1 MSLSCFDTPAPIRTS
16 QIRWDWP
23 TSKQDNFCLLKNQVR
38 RKFPLHSASEHGHLP
53 IVGLL
58 LAKGADVNVRT
69 ENGDTPLHL
78 AALHSNGKGQAAK
91 QADLQE
97 VVHLL
102 LQQPKILCDMAN
114 NLGLTPLYNAAEKG
128 SESVVRMLLAKR
140 AFLGTK
146 VDRKTAEDWIN
157 KRMPGLL
164 DQINTVENHKS
175 RDTPEAELFKTLYY
189 KPSSF
194 KADLERLS
202 TDNRVDLDANDG
214 SYTLLQYCCDLGFA
228 DLVDAL
234 LAAGADPNKVGE
246 HNKMP
251 PVVIAAYHGY
261 HLVLKVFKLRF
272 LDNGLA
278 VDFASADDVREETVL
293 HTALKEESKAYSNR
307 EQRDYAKCLKLL
319 LDDGSPQFQENLAEA
334 VNAQDNMGNTPLHI
348 AAQVN

>member
-1 MSLSCFDTPAPIRTS
+1 M
-16 QIRWDWP
+16 
-23 TSKQDNFCLLKNQVR
+23 R
-38 RKFPLHSASEHGHLP
+38 RKFPLHSASENGHLP

-97 VVHLL
+97 VVQLL

-272 LDNGLA
+272 LEHGLA

>member
-23 TSKQDNFCLLKNQVR
+23 TSKQDNFFLLKYQVR

-272 LDNGLA
+272 LEHGLA